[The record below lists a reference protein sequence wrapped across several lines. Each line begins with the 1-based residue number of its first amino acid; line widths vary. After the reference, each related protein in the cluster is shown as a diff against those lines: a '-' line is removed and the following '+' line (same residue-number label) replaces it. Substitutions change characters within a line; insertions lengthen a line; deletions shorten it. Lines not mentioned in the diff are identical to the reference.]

1 MRHPTNIEARLFV
14 LVFSV
19 HHLNQTLSCWEAGL
33 PKYFSLI
40 QVVYGKRSYF
50 SSPPLP
56 FPYPAKTLVEN
67 AFFKI
72 YKERV
77 LCENSGVQVLSLN
90 YSNSKTIRVGIS
102 FSIFWENQFFRNFSK
117 FVKLICKGFFNQNFC
132 FSFWPGSDFLTALSS
147 RIQIFCF

>member
-19 HHLNQTLSCWEAGL
+19 HHLNQTLSCWETGL

-50 SSPPLP
+50 SSPPPPTPISSKNSCWKCL
-56 FPYPAKTLVEN
+56 
-67 AFFKI
+67 FFKI

-77 LCENSGVQVLSLN
+77 LCENSSVQVLSLN

-102 FSIFWENQFFRNFSK
+102 FSICLEHLISHNFSK
-117 FVKLICKGFFNQNFC
+117 FCEGFFNQNFC
-132 FSFWPGSDFLTALSS
+132 LSFWPGSDFLTALSS

>member
-50 SSPPLP
+50 SSPPSYSHIQQKLLLKMP
-56 FPYPAKTLVEN
+56 
-67 AFFKI
+67 FFKI

-77 LCENSGVQVLSLN
+77 LCENSSVQVLSLN

-102 FSIFWENQFFRNFSK
+102 FSICMEHLISHNFSK
-117 FVKLICKGFFNQNFC
+117 FCEGFFNQNFC
-132 FSFWPGSDFLTALSS
+132 LSFWPGSDFLTALSS